1 MTVLRRIALVGLPG
15 SGKSTISPLVA
26 AQLGWTS
33 IDLDLEIERSSGRTP
48 AAIIATDGEAQFRDL
63 ELTALEHALR
73 DPGPLVI
80 ACGGGVITQ
89 PAARRLLME
98 LCTVVWLD
106 TSDDILIQ
114 RLGDGTDRPMLG
126 GSAESGIPRLRS
138 SRTRALQA
146 SHLHIPA
153 GDRPESVAARVTAA
167 LGSAV
172 RVNLAERA
180 YHVEVRAGAI
190 DDVVAH
196 VPGAATRVA
205 VIADRAVQPAIRQ
218 LVAQLRS
225 AGIST
230 TVIKVSGGEAL
241 KTWAAA
247 GRMLARVGAAGLQ
260 RNDCVIALGG
270 GTVGDLAGF
279 VAATYLRGIAW
290 INVPTTL
297 LAMVDSAIGGKTGVN
312 LARGKNLAGT
322 IWQPRAV
329 ICDPDVLASQDDRS
343 YRSAFAEIVKYA
355 MIVDTGLAADL
366 DRDLDNLL
374 ARDREALTKTIRTC
388 CSIKAGIVSSDERES
403 DRRAVLNYGHTVG
416 HALEAAAGLGA
427 RLLHGE
433 AVAIGMHAAGWLSVR
448 ALGCPDG
455 DIGWQGE
462 MIARCGLATT
472 LVFDPEQVLGH
483 MRADKKHVGNRLGWV
498 LLERRGHPLTG
509 QIVPDADVRAA
520 LDSVLA
526 R

>member
-1 MTVLRRIALVGLPG
+1 MTAIRRIALVGLPG
-15 SGKSTISPLVA
+15 SGKSTVAPLVA
-26 AQLGWTS
+26 DRLGWRS
-33 IDLDLEIERSSGRTP
+33 IDLDLEVEKRSGRTP

-63 ELTALEHALR
+63 ELTALEDVLR
-73 DPGPLVI
+73 TPGPLVI
-80 ACGGGVITQ
+80 ACGGGLITQ

-106 TSDDILIQ
+106 TSDHILIQ
-114 RLGDGTDRPMLG
+114 RLGDGADRPMLG
-126 GSAESGIPRLRS
+126 GSAEAGIPRLRS
-138 SRTRALQA
+138 TRTRALQA
-146 SHLHIPA
+146 SHL
-153 GDRPESVAARVTAA
+153 RVAAGEGPEAVADRVTSA
-167 LGSAV
+167 LGGAV

-205 VIADRAVQPAIRQ
+205 VIADRAVQLAIPP
-218 LVAQLRS
+218 LVAGLRS
-225 AGIST
+225 SCIAT
-230 TVIKVSGGEAL
+230 TVIRVSGGESL

-247 GRMLARVGAAGLQ
+247 GRMLARLGAAGLQ

-329 ICDPDVLASQDDRS
+329 ICDPEVLGGQDERS

-355 MIVDTGLAADL
+355 MIVDAGLAGDL
-366 DRDLDNLL
+366 DRHLDDLL
-374 ARDREALTKTIRTC
+374 ARDRDALTETMRAC
-388 CSIKAGIVSSDERES
+388 CSIKAGIVSGDEREAGG
-403 DRRAVLNYGHTVG
+403 RAVLNYGHTVG
-416 HALEAAAGLGA
+416 HALEAAAGFGN

-433 AVAIGMHAAGWLSVR
+433 AVAVGMHAAGWLSIR
-448 ALGCPDG
+448 MLGCPAG

-498 LLERRGHPLTG
+498 LLERRGRPMTG
-509 QIVPDADVRAA
+509 QAVPDAEVRAA
-520 LDSVLA
+520 LDVVLA

>member
-1 MTVLRRIALVGLPG
+1 MTALRRIAFVGLPG
-15 SGKSTISPLVA
+15 SGKSTVAPLVA
-26 AQLGWTS
+26 AQLGWTAV
-33 IDLDLEIERSSGRTP
+33 DLDFEIEKTSGRSPGT
-48 AAIIATDGEAQFRDL
+48 IIANDGEASFRDL
-63 ELTALEHALR
+63 ELTALEHVLR
-73 DPGPLVI
+73 RPGPVVI
-80 ACGGGVITQ
+80 ACGGGLIAQ
-89 PAARRLLME
+89 PAARRLLTE

-106 TSDDILIQ
+106 TSDEILIE
-114 RLGDGTDRPMLG
+114 RLGDGADRPMLE
-126 GSAESGIPRLRS
+126 GSAETGIPRLRR

-146 SHLHIPA
+146 SHLRIGAGEAPA
-153 GDRPESVAARVTAA
+153 TVAARVIAA
-167 LGSAV
+167 LGGAV
-172 RVNLAERA
+172 RVNLGERA

-196 VPGAATRVA
+196 VPAGATRVA
-205 VIADRAVQPAIRQ
+205 LLADRAVQEGTNR
-218 LVAQLRS
+218 LVASLRS
-225 AGIST
+225 AGIAT

-241 KTWAAA
+241 KNWASA
-247 GRMLARVGAAGLQ
+247 GRMLARLGDAGLQ

-312 LARGKNLAGT
+312 LARGKNLVGA

-329 ICDPDVLASQDDRS
+329 ICDSDVLTTQDDRS

-355 MIVDTGLAADL
+355 MIVESDLAADL
-366 DRDLDNLL
+366 DRGLDHLL
-374 ARDREALTKTIRTC
+374 ARDSDALVTTIRQC
-388 CSIKAGIVSSDERES
+388 CAIKAHIVSGDEREAGS
-403 DRRAVLNYGHTVG
+403 RAVLNYGHTIG
-416 HALEAAAGLGA
+416 HALEAAAGFGN

-433 AVAIGMHAAGWLSVR
+433 AVAVGMHAAGWLSIQT
-448 ALGCPDG
+448 LGCPAG
-455 DIGWQGE
+455 DIGWQDE
-462 MIARCGLATT
+462 MIGRCGLATT

-509 QIVPDADVRAA
+509 QLVPDAKVDAA
-520 LDSVLA
+520 LQSVLA

>member
-1 MTVLRRIALVGLPG
+1 MTLRRIALVGLPG
-15 SGKSTISPLVA
+15 SGKSTVAPLVA
-26 AQLGWTS
+26 EQLGWTS
-33 IDLDLEIERSSGRTP
+33 IDLDLEIERSSGRAP
-48 AAIIATDGEAQFRDL
+48 AAIIATDGEAHFRDL
-63 ELTALEHALR
+63 ELTALERALR

-80 ACGGGVITQ
+80 ACGGGLITQ

-114 RLGDGTDRPMLG
+114 RLGDGADRPMLG
-126 GSAESGIPRLRS
+126 GSAEAGIPRLRS
-138 SRTRALQA
+138 RRTRALQA
-146 SHLHIPA
+146 SHLRIAA
-153 GDRPESVAARVTAA
+153 GDRPEAVAAGVTAA
-167 LGSAV
+167 LGGAV
-172 RVNLAERA
+172 RINLAERA

-196 VPGAATRVA
+196 VPAAATRVA
-205 VIADRAVQPAIRQ
+205 LIADRAVQPANSP
-218 LVAQLRS
+218 LVARLRS

-230 TVIKVSGGEAL
+230 TVIRVSGGEGL
-241 KTWAAA
+241 KTWAAT
-247 GRMLARVGAAGLQ
+247 GRMLGRLGAAGLQ

-312 LARGKNLAGT
+312 LARGKNLAGA

-329 ICDPDVLASQDDRS
+329 ICDPEVLASQDGRS

-355 MIVDTGLAADL
+355 MIAETELAADL
-366 DRDLDNLL
+366 DTHLDHLL
-374 ARDREALTKTIRTC
+374 ARDRDALTETIRTC
-388 CSIKAGIVSSDERES
+388 CSIKAGIVSGDERES
-403 DRRAVLNYGHTVG
+403 GRRAVLNYGHTVG
-416 HALEAAAGLGA
+416 HALEAAAGFGN

-433 AVAIGMHAAGWLSVR
+433 AVAIGMHAAGMLSVR
-448 ALGCPDG
+448 RLGCPAG

-472 LVFDPEQVLGH
+472 LAFDPELVLGH
-483 MRADKKHVGNRLGWV
+483 MRADKKHVGDRLGWV
-498 LLERRGHPLTG
+498 LLERRGHALTG
-509 QIVPDADVRAA
+509 QTVPEADVRAA
-520 LDSVLA
+520 LESVLA